1 MSRMVRTC
9 VCVALL
15 VAGAL
20 AMPVRSEDAKTT
32 ASDYPARTITIIV
45 TVQAGSQSD
54 VFARL
59 VADRL
64 QTRLGKPVVVENRA
78 GGGQTIGA
86 TAAAKAAPDGYTLLQ
101 GNTSAL
107 IISPQLRDPMPYVT
121 PRDFT
126 PITLMAS
133 GPSVLVVNPKLPI
146 KTAQEL
152 VAYAKANPGK
162 LNYGSHGAGSF
173 THAMTELFMGATGIE
188 MVHIPYNGGGPLSVG
203 FLSGSVDVVI
213 FDLVSIRPHVE
224 AGKARVIGQVGGRR
238 TAQYPDIP
246 LISETVTPNIKA
258 DFWVGMAAPA
268 GTPPE
273 IVARLDREISSIM
286 TDPAVK
292 EKAEAVSMSFTPG
305 SPKAFADQVARE
317 WDLWGRVIRERKIAI
332 R

>member
-1 MSRMVRTC
+1 MSRIMRACACAMV
-9 VCVALL
+9 L
-15 VAGAL
+15 VAGASS
-20 AMPVRSEDAKTT
+20 APAWSQERKSA
-32 ASDYPARTITIIV
+32 AADYPTRTITIVV

-64 QTRLGKPVVVENRA
+64 QTRLGKPVVVENRP

-86 TAAAKAAPDGYTLLQ
+86 TAAAKAEPDGYTLLQ

-107 IISPQLRDPMPYVT
+107 IIAPQLRDPNPYNT

-133 GPSVLVVNPKLPI
+133 GPSALVVNPKLPI
-146 KTAQEL
+146 KTAEEL

-173 THAMTELFMGATGIE
+173 THAMTELFMGTTGIE
-188 MVHIPYNGGGPLSVG
+188 MVHVPYNGGGPLAVG

-224 AGKARVIGQVGGRR
+224 AGKARVIAQVGGRR

-246 LISETVTPNIKA
+246 LISETITPDIKA

-268 GTPPE
+268 GTPPD

-286 TDPAVK
+286 TEPDVK
-292 EKAEAVSMSFTPG
+292 AKAEAVSMSYAPGTP
-305 SPKAFADQVARE
+305 KTFADMVARE
-317 WDLWGRVIRERKIAI
+317 WDLWGRVIRERKIAV

>member
-1 MSRMVRTC
+1 VTAIMRTC
-9 VCVALL
+9 VGAALL
-15 VAGAL
+15 VAGIVPAW
-20 AMPVRSEDAKTT
+20 SQDAKT
-32 ASDYPARTITIIV
+32 ADYPTRTITIIV

-64 QTRLGKPVVVENRA
+64 QTRLGKPVVVENRP
-78 GGGQTIGA
+78 GGGQTIGGS
-86 TAAAKAAPDGYTLLQ
+86 AAAKAAPDGYTLLQ

-107 IISPQLRDPMPYVT
+107 IISPQLRDPMPYLT
-121 PRDFT
+121 PKDFT

-146 KTAQEL
+146 NTAQEL

-173 THAMTELFMGATGIE
+173 THAMTELFMGTTGIE

-238 TAQYPDIP
+238 TAQYPDSP

-268 GTPPE
+268 GTPPQ
-273 IVARLDREISSIM
+273 IVARLDREIGSIM
-286 TDPAVK
+286 TDPDVK
-292 EKAEAVSMSFTPG
+292 AKAEAVSMTYTPG
-305 SPKAFADQVARE
+305 TPKSFADMVARE
-317 WDLWGRVIRERKIAI
+317 WELWGRVIRERKIAV